1 MGALVI
7 YESMFGNTK
16 RVAEAIAAGI
26 GERLAVEVLEV
37 SHAPLT
43 IDPGVDLLVVGGPTH
58 MHGMTSPKTR
68 AAAAERTSDPLLSP
82 AIGMREWLELL
93 APVSGLTRAAAF
105 DTRINGPKV
114 LHRLGR
120 RQLHSAAQGR
130 PVPPD
135 LRARELPDRVEGARG
150 GQRAPRRRARRGD
163 GVGPCPRRDGPAA
176 GLTRD
181 PGPGPEPTRLAVASA
196 AMAR

>member
-114 LHRLGR
+114 LTG
-120 RQLHSAAQGR
+120 SAAGSFTR
-130 PVPPD
+130 
-135 LRARELPDRVEGARG
+135 LLKGARFLLISEPESFRIVSKAPEVDNALLDG
-150 GQRAPRRRARRGD
+150 ELEEATAWGRALAGMVPQR
-163 GVGPCPRRDGPAA
+163 V
-176 GLTRD
+176 
-181 PGPGPEPTRLAVASA
+181 
-196 AMAR
+196 